1 MKSLSQ
7 DPEQQYRH
15 EEMCLLNHVVGVNS
29 ELDAMVPVAL
39 WNNIEAAF
47 EVAMEVADVE
57 VDEEMKLLIL
67 CTWWRLEVH
76 IKTVEALHSSMSH
89 FSTRL
94 TNNS

>member
-1 MKSLSQ
+1 M
-7 DPEQQYRH
+7 
-15 EEMCLLNHVVGVNS
+15 LNPVVGVNFKL
-29 ELDAMVPVAL
+29 EVMVSVAL

-76 IKTVEALHSSMSH
+76 IKTV
-89 FSTRL
+89 
-94 TNNS
+94 

>member
-1 MKSLSQ
+1 M
-7 DPEQQYRH
+7 
-15 EEMCLLNHVVGVNS
+15 LNQVVGVNS
-29 ELDAMVPVAL
+29 ELDVMVPVAL

-47 EVAMEVADVE
+47 EVAVEVADVE

-76 IKTVEALHSSMSH
+76 TKMVEALHSSVSH
-89 FSTRL
+89 FSTQL